1 MLTHPLFWGSI
12 VIFVIFFHPNIAF
25 PTKKLRRN
33 VISPDNDMFL
43 KVIEMHP
50 EILQG
55 ILSTIINI
63 VMFEDCKNQWSLSR
77 PLLGL
82 ILLYEDY
89 FRFVQYLILLLY
101 FLCISLTLF
110 LFSFRSMKE
119 NIIRSQPLDKQ
130 QTIAHWFENLMENV
144 ERNLSMK
151 NRDKYVTSQTLSRI
165 D

>member
-1 MLTHPLFWGSI
+1 M
-12 VIFVIFFHPNIAF
+12 
-25 PTKKLRRN
+25 RRN
-33 VISPDNDMFL
+33 VNPESDMFL

-89 FRFVQYLILLLY
+89 FRWVFKTTTWKVLTSYLSKLP
-101 FLCISLTLF
+101 FK
-110 LFSFRSMKE
+110 FRSLKE

-130 QTIAHWFENLMENV
+130 QMIAHWFDNLMENV

-151 NRDKYVTSQTLSRI
+151 NRDK
-165 D
+165 

>member
-1 MLTHPLFWGSI
+1 MLLMI
-12 VIFVIFFHPNIAF
+12 LLIAAF
-25 PTKKLRRN
+25 PAKKLRRN
-33 VISPDNDMFL
+33 MNTESDMFL

-89 FRFVQYLILLLY
+89 FQWVYIQYTICRT
-101 FLCISLTLF
+101 CISACT
-110 LFSFRSMKE
+110 
-119 NIIRSQPLDKQ
+119 D
-130 QTIAHWFENLMENV
+130 
-144 ERNLSMK
+144 
-151 NRDKYVTSQTLSRI
+151 
-165 D
+165 

>member
-1 MLTHPLFWGSI
+1 
-12 VIFVIFFHPNIAF
+12 
-25 PTKKLRRN
+25 
-33 VISPDNDMFL
+33 MFL

-89 FRFVQYLILLLY
+89 FRYACNLYPFVLFCTVQTMQCSTNPLLL
-101 FLCISLTLF
+101 FVL
-110 LFSFRSMKE
+110 
-119 NIIRSQPLDKQ
+119 LDQ
-130 QTIAHWFENLMENV
+130 
-144 ERNLSMK
+144 
-151 NRDKYVTSQTLSRI
+151 
-165 D
+165 

>member
-1 MLTHPLFWGSI
+1 MILICDCIYPT
-12 VIFVIFFHPNIAF
+12 AF

-33 VISPDNDMFL
+33 VINPDNDMFL

-89 FRFVQYLILLLY
+89 FRFVQLLN
-101 FLCISLTLF
+101 ISKP
-110 LFSFRSMKE
+110 FSLLKSHPFVPESSFCRSMKE

-130 QTIAHWFENLMENV
+130 QTIAHWFDNLMENV

-151 NRDKYVTSQTLSRI
+151 NRDK
-165 D
+165 

>member
-1 MLTHPLFWGSI
+1 M
-12 VIFVIFFHPNIAF
+12 
-25 PTKKLRRN
+25 RRN
-33 VISPDNDMFL
+33 AINPDNDMFL

-89 FRFVQYLILLLY
+89 FRFVFVVFIESHS
-101 FLCISLTLF
+101 FIELTL
-110 LFSFRSMKE
+110 
-119 NIIRSQPLDKQ
+119 IRTKIPD
-130 QTIAHWFENLMENV
+130 H
-144 ERNLSMK
+144 
-151 NRDKYVTSQTLSRI
+151 
-165 D
+165 

>member
-1 MLTHPLFWGSI
+1 M

-33 VISPDNDMFL
+33 VINPDSDMFL

-89 FRFVQYLILLLY
+89 FRFV
-101 FLCISLTLF
+101 
-110 LFSFRSMKE
+110 
-119 NIIRSQPLDKQ
+119 
-130 QTIAHWFENLMENV
+130 
-144 ERNLSMK
+144 
-151 NRDKYVTSQTLSRI
+151 
-165 D
+165 

>member
-1 MLTHPLFWGSI
+1 MRFVYLQAFLYYPLFFRS
-12 VIFVIFFHPNIAF
+12 VAF
-25 PTKKLRRN
+25 PTKKMRRN
-33 VISPDNDMFL
+33 VINPDNDMFL

-89 FRFVQYLILLLY
+89 FRFV
-101 FLCISLTLF
+101 SMDF
-110 LFSFRSMKE
+110 LFKYFRRFK
-119 NIIRSQPLDKQ
+119 
-130 QTIAHWFENLMENV
+130 
-144 ERNLSMK
+144 
-151 NRDKYVTSQTLSRI
+151 
-165 D
+165 